1 MATNGKMMKYLM
13 MSLKLNLLVDMKL
26 GIVCTVA
33 NIQLII
39 IIENQKNKEKSSYLG
54 FFIMEAKNE

>member
-1 MATNGKMMKYLM
+1 MATNGKMMKCLM
-13 MSLKLNLLVDMKL
+13 MSLKLNLLVDMIL

-39 IIENQKNKEKSSYLG
+39 IIENRKNKEKSSYLG
-54 FFIMEAKNE
+54 FFYYGG